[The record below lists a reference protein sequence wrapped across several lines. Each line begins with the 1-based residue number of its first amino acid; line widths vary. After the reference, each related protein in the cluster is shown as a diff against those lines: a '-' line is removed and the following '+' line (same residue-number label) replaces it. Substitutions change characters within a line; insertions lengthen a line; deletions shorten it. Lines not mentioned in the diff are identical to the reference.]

1 MIHIMSFLTSR
12 LMASLGSCGIVQSNA
27 LSQPREIASFNIK
40 VTSIGTYLN
49 GRYFYI
55 LRSMWWRLNWI
66 ALKSDSSKTWVFF
79 FFFGGGGCSPTEK
92 SAATDLNWDN
102 FTCNAVDI

>member
-40 VTSIGTYLN
+40 VTFIGTYL
-49 GRYFYI
+49 
-55 LRSMWWRLNWI
+55 
-66 ALKSDSSKTWVFF
+66 KV
-79 FFFGGGGCSPTEK
+79 
-92 SAATDLNWDN
+92 
-102 FTCNAVDI
+102 VDIFTFYVQCGEG